1 MRIMIIGADGQ
12 LGTDLVRTLEGDLV
26 PLTHAGIEISDRSS
40 IEAAMVTHK
49 PELVINTAAYHQVD
63 IAEDNPEPAFATNT
77 IGARN
82 LALACAEH
90 DVDLFHVSTDY
101 VFGGDKR
108 EPYAETDLPGPLNV
122 YGTSKL
128 AGENFVRALAPRS
141 YIARTTGLFGIAGS
155 REGRSNFVETMI
167 RLAGQ
172 GRDIKVVADQYV
184 SPTYTHD
191 LAVAMGQL
199 IATRKYGTYHITN
212 SSSCSWFELATAVF
226 AITKLTPNFNPVASA
241 EFAAKAKRPLYSVL
255 GNDALE
261 RAGVPPLRSWRE
273 GLEAYLTER
282 GLHAG

>member
-1 MRIMIIGADGQ
+1 MRIMIVGSDGQ
-12 LGTDLVRTLEGDLV
+12 LGTDLVRTLDGELA
-26 PLTHAGIEISDRSS
+26 PLNHSDIEISDRASVD
-40 IEAAMVTHK
+40 AAMRKHK

-63 IAEDNPEPAFATNT
+63 LAEDDPAPAFATNT

-82 LALACAEH
+82 LALACAEA

-101 VFGGDKR
+101 VFDGEKR
-108 EPYAETDLPGPLNV
+108 EPYAETDIPAPLNV

-155 REGRSNFVETMI
+155 REGRSNFVETML

-184 SPTYTHD
+184 SPTYTYD
-191 LAVAMGQL
+191 LAIAMGQL
-199 IATRKYGTYHITN
+199 IEKRKYGAYHITN
-212 SSSCSWFELATAVF
+212 SGSCSWFQLASAVF
-226 AITKLTPNFNPVASA
+226 EIANLAPNVSETTSA
-241 EFAAKAKRPLYSVL
+241 EFGAKAKRPLYSVL
-255 GNDALE
+255 GNGALE
-261 RAGVPPLRSWRE
+261 RAGVPRVRSWRE

-282 GLHAG
+282 GLHG

>member
-12 LGTDLVRTLEGDLV
+12 LGTDLVRTLDGELT
-26 PLTHAGIEISDRSS
+26 PLTHADVEISDRSS
-40 IEAAMVTHK
+40 VDAAMLRHK

-63 IAEDNPEPAFATNT
+63 LAEDDPAPAFATNT

-82 LALACAEH
+82 LALACAAN

-108 EPYAETDLPGPLNV
+108 EPYVETDLPGPLNV

-141 YIARTTGLFGIAGS
+141 YVARTTGLFGIAGS
-155 REGRSNFVETMI
+155 REGRSNFVETML

-172 GRDIKVVADQYV
+172 ERGIKVVADQYM
-184 SPTYTHD
+184 SPTYTYD

-199 IATRKYGTYHITN
+199 IETRKYGTYHITN
-212 SSSCSWFELATAVF
+212 ADSCSWFELATAVF
-226 AITKLTPNFNPVASA
+226 RIANLTPNLDKATSA
-241 EFAAKAKRPLYSVL
+241 EFGAKAKRPLYSVL
-255 GNDALE
+255 GNGALE
-261 RAGVPPLRSWRE
+261 RAKVPRLRPWRE

-282 GLHAG
+282 GLHG

>member
-12 LGTDLVRTLEGDLV
+12 LGTDLVRTLDGELTPLV
-26 PLTHAGIEISDRSS
+26 HADVEISDRASVD
-40 IEAAMVTHK
+40 AAMAKHR

-63 IAEDNPEPAFATNT
+63 LAEDDPAPAFATNT

-82 LALACAEH
+82 LALACAAA

-101 VFGGDKR
+101 VFGGEKR

-141 YIARTTGLFGIAGS
+141 YVARTTGLFGMAGA
-155 REGRSNFVETMI
+155 REGRSNFVETMV

-184 SPTYTHD
+184 SPTYTYD

-199 IATRKYGTYHITN
+199 IDTRKYGTYHITN
-212 SSSCSWFELATAVF
+212 SDSCSWFELATAVF
-226 AITKLTPNFNPVASA
+226 RITKLTPNVSETTSA

-255 GNDALE
+255 GNKALE
-261 RAGVPPLRSWRE
+261 GAGVPRVRSWRE

>member
-1 MRIMIIGADGQ
+1 MIVGSDGQ
-12 LGTDLVRTLEGDLV
+12 LGTDLVRTLDGELA
-26 PLTHAGIEISDRSS
+26 PLNHSDIEISDRASVD
-40 IEAAMVTHK
+40 AAMRKHK

-63 IAEDNPEPAFATNT
+63 LAEDDPAPAFATNT

-82 LALACAEH
+82 LALACAEA

-101 VFGGDKR
+101 VFDGEKR
-108 EPYAETDLPGPLNV
+108 EPYAETDIPAPLNV

-155 REGRSNFVETMI
+155 REGRSNFVETML

-184 SPTYTHD
+184 SPTYTYD
-191 LAVAMGQL
+191 LAIAMGQL
-199 IATRKYGTYHITN
+199 IEKRKYGAYHITN
-212 SSSCSWFELATAVF
+212 SGSCSWFQLASAVF
-226 AITKLTPNFNPVASA
+226 EIANLAPNVSETTSA
-241 EFAAKAKRPLYSVL
+241 EFGAKAKRPLYSVL
-255 GNDALE
+255 GNGALE
-261 RAGVPPLRSWRE
+261 RAGVPRVRSWRE

-282 GLHAG
+282 GLHG

>member
-12 LGTDLVRTLEGDLV
+12 LGTDLTRTLDGDLV
-26 PLTHAGIEISDRSS
+26 PLIHADVEINDRSS
-40 IEAAMVTHK
+40 IEAMIVTHK

-63 IAEDNPEPAFATNT
+63 LAEDDPEPAFATNT
-77 IGARN
+77 YGARN

-101 VFGGDKR
+101 VFGGAKR
-108 EPYAETDLPGPLNV
+108 EPYSETDLPGPLNV

-141 YIARTTGLFGIAGS
+141 YVARTTGLFGIAGS

-167 RLAGQ
+167 RLAEQ
-172 GRDIKVVADQYV
+172 GREIKVVADQYV

-199 IATRKYGTYHITN
+199 IATRQYGTYHITN
-212 SSSCSWFELATAVF
+212 SGSCSWFELANAVF
-226 AITKLTPNFNPVASA
+226 AFTKLTPKIRPVTSV
-241 EFAAKAKRPLYSVL
+241 EFGAKAKRPLYSVL
-255 GNDALE
+255 GNNALE
-261 RAGVPPLRSWRE
+261 RAGMPLLRTWRE

>member
-1 MRIMIIGADGQ
+1 MRIMIIGAGGQ
-12 LGTDLVRTLEGDLV
+12 LGTDLVRTLDGELS
-26 PLTHAGIEISDRSS
+26 PLTHADVEISDRASVD
-40 IEAAMVTHK
+40 AAMLKHK

-63 IAEDNPEPAFATNT
+63 LAEDNPAPAFATNT
-77 IGARN
+77 MGARN
-82 LALACAEH
+82 LALACADH

-108 EPYAETDLPGPLNV
+108 EPYEVTDLPGPLNV

-141 YIARTTGLFGIAGS
+141 YVARTTGLFGIAGS
-155 REGRSNFVETMI
+155 RAGRSNFVETML

-199 IATRKYGTYHITN
+199 IETRKYGTYHITN
-212 SSSCSWFELATAVF
+212 SNSCSWFELATAVF
-226 AITKLTPNFNPVASA
+226 AITKLTPNISGTTSA
-241 EFAAKAKRPLYSVL
+241 EFGAKAKRPLYSVL
-255 GNDALE
+255 ENGALE
-261 RAGVPPLRSWRE
+261 RAGVPRLRTWRE
-273 GLEAYLTER
+273 GLEAYLKER